1 MAEQKKKQLRIGVI
15 GTGGWGKNH
24 LRVFNEVGV
33 LQCLCDIDEEK
44 ASQWSAKYGCKGYTD
59 YQKMLQ
65 EEKLDAVTVCV
76 PTSKH
81 YEVASEVVRRKVNV
95 FVEKPMTATAEEGRK
110 LAALAKEAGVFLTV
124 GFIERFNPAVVDAK
138 NAIKTRVLGE
148 PLLLEFHRENKWA
161 GRITDVG
168 IVADTSVHDIDTA
181 RWLFDEEPDLVF
193 ARLGNV
199 LSETREDFAAITLG
213 FGKEKSAF
221 IMSNWVT
228 PKRLRQLTVV
238 CTQGVIS
245 LDFVSQ
251 EIKFDDPKGTQT
263 PRRDFKEPLVAEME
277 TFLQSLREHKEPLV
291 KPVDG
296 LNNTIIAEAA
306 VASARTGT
314 PIYLNLQ
321 KRN

>member
-1 MAEQKKKQLRIGVI
+1 MFTKMARDLNVGVI

-24 LRVFNEVGV
+24 LRVFNEFGV
-33 LQCLCDIDEEK
+33 LQCLCDIDPER
-44 ASQWSAKYGCKGYTD
+44 ASQWSMKYGCRAYTD
-59 YQKMLQ
+59 YNKMLE

-76 PTSKH
+76 PTSLH
-81 YEVASEVVRRKVNV
+81 FEVASRVIAKKVNV
-95 FVEKPMTATAEEGRK
+95 FVEKPMTATGTEGHR
-110 LAALAKEAGVFLTV
+110 LVEQAKEAGVYLTV

-138 NAIKTRVLGE
+138 NAIKDRVLGE

-181 RWLFDEEPDLVF
+181 RWLFDEEPNLVF

-199 LSETREDFAAITLG
+199 MTQTKEDFAAITLG

-221 IMSNWVT
+221 IVSNWVT

-251 EIKFDDPKGTQT
+251 EIKFDDPKGTQS
-263 PRRDFKEPLVAEME
+263 PRREFKEPLMAEME
-277 TFLQSLREHKEPLV
+277 MFLDALRSGRQPLV
-291 KPVDG
+291 KPIDG

-306 VASARTGT
+306 LASGHSGT

-321 KRN
+321 KAS

>member
-1 MAEQKKKQLRIGVI
+1 MREKMAKQIRIGIV

-24 LRVFNEVGV
+24 VRVFSELGV
-33 LQCLCDIDEEK
+33 LQSICDIDP
-44 ASQWSAKYGCKGYTD
+44 SRVTQWSTKFGCKGYTD
-59 YQKMLQ
+59 LDKMI
-65 EEKLDAVTVCV
+65 ESENLDAVTVCV
-76 PTSKH
+76 PTSRH
-81 YEVASEVVRRKVNV
+81 YEVASKIIQKKINV
-95 FVEKPMTATAEEGRK
+95 FVEKPMTATGLEGQK
-110 LAALAKEAGVFLTV
+110 LLEQAKDAGVFLTV

-138 NAIKTRVLGE
+138 RAIKDKIFGD

-199 LSETREDFAAITLG
+199 MSETKEDFAAITLG
-213 FGKEKSAF
+213 FGKLKSAF
-221 IMSNWVT
+221 IVSNWVT

-238 CTQGVIS
+238 CTYGVIS

-251 EIKFDDPKGTQT
+251 EIRFDDPRGTQS
-263 PRRDFKEPLVAEME
+263 PRREFREPLLAEME
-277 TFLQSLREHKEPLV
+277 MFVDSLRNGKEPLV

-296 LNNTIIAEAA
+296 LNNTVIAEAA
-306 VASARTGT
+306 LASGKTGT
-314 PIYLNLQ
+314 PIFLDL
-321 KRN
+321 KKT

>member
-1 MAEQKKKQLRIGVI
+1 LPNKLRVGVI

-24 LRVFNEVGV
+24 LRVFNELGV
-33 LQCLCDIDEEK
+33 LQCLCDIDPEK
-44 ASQWSAKYGCKGYTD
+44 ASQWSVRYGCKAYID
-59 YQKMLQ
+59 PDKMLD
-65 EEKLDAVTVCV
+65 EEQLEAVTVCV

-81 YEVASEVVRRKVNV
+81 FEVASKVIGKKINV
-95 FVEKPMTATAEEGRK
+95 FVEKPMTATGIEGHK
-110 LAALAKEAGVFLTV
+110 LVELAKDAGVFLTI

-138 NAIKTRVLGE
+138 SAIKNRLLGD

-181 RWLFDEEPDLVF
+181 RWLFDEEPNLVF
-193 ARLGNV
+193 ARIGNV
-199 LSETREDFAAITLG
+199 MSQTKEDFAAITLG
-213 FGKEKSAF
+213 FGKKKSAF
-221 IMSNWVT
+221 IVSNWVT

-263 PRRDFKEPLVAEME
+263 PRREFKEPLMAEME
-277 TFLQSLREHKEPLV
+277 MFVEALRNGRPPLV
-291 KPVDG
+291 KPLDG

-306 VASARTGT
+306 LASGNSGT

-321 KRN
+321 KVGKGN

>member
-1 MAEQKKKQLRIGVI
+1 MFTKMARDLKVGVI

-24 LRVFNEVGV
+24 LRVFNEFGV
-33 LQCLCDIDEEK
+33 LQCLCDIDPER
-44 ASQWSAKYGCKGYTD
+44 ASQWSTKYGCKAYTD
-59 YQKMLQ
+59 YIKMLE

-76 PTSKH
+76 PTSLH
-81 YEVASEVVRRKVNV
+81 FEVASRVIAKKVNV
-95 FVEKPMTATAEEGRK
+95 FVEKPMTATGTEGHR
-110 LAALAKEAGVFLTV
+110 LVEHAKEAGVYLTV

-138 NAIKTRVLGE
+138 NAIKDRVLGE

-181 RWLFDEEPDLVF
+181 RWLFDEEPNLVF

-199 LSETREDFAAITLG
+199 MTQTKEDFAAITLG

-221 IMSNWVT
+221 IVSNWVT

-251 EIKFDDPKGTQT
+251 EIKFDDPKGTQS
-263 PRRDFKEPLVAEME
+263 PRREFKEPLMAEME
-277 TFLQSLREHKEPLV
+277 MFLDALRNGRQPLV
-291 KPVDG
+291 KPIDG

-306 VASARTGT
+306 LASGHSGT

-321 KRN
+321 KAS

>member
-1 MAEQKKKQLRIGVI
+1 MRIGVI

-24 LRVFNEVGV
+24 LRVFNELGV
-33 LQCLCDIDEEK
+33 LQCLCDIDPEK
-44 ASQWSAKYGCKGYTD
+44 TSLWSAKYSCKGYTD
-59 YQKMLQ
+59 PDKMLDS
-65 EEKLDAVTVCV
+65 ERLDAVSVCV
-76 PTSKH
+76 PTSLH
-81 YEVASEVVRRKVNV
+81 FEVASKVIGKKINL
-95 FVEKPMTATAEEGRK
+95 FVEKPMTATSLEGRK
-110 LAALAKEAGVFLTV
+110 LVEMAKGAGVFLTV

-138 NAIKTRVLGE
+138 SAIKNKILGD

-181 RWLFDEEPDLVF
+181 RWLFDEEPNLVF

-199 LSETREDFAAITLG
+199 MSQTKEDFAAITLG
-213 FGKEKSAF
+213 FGKQKSAF
-221 IMSNWVT
+221 IVSNWVT

-238 CTQGVIS
+238 CTLGVIS
-245 LDFVSQ
+245 LDFISQ

-263 PRRDFKEPLVAEME
+263 PRREFKEPLMEEME
-277 TFLQSLREHKEPLV
+277 KFVEAIRNNRPPLV
-291 KPVDG
+291 KPLDG

-306 VASARTGT
+306 LASAGSGT

-321 KRN
+321 KVK

>member
-1 MAEQKKKQLRIGVI
+1 MLRVGVI

-24 LRVFNEVGV
+24 LRVFNELGV
-33 LQCLCDIDEEK
+33 LQCLCDIDPEIS
-44 ASQWSAKYGCKGYTD
+44 SQWSTKYGCKAYTD
-59 YQKMLQ
+59 PDKMIR

-81 YEVASEVVRRKVNV
+81 FEVSSKVIEKKINV
-95 FVEKPMTATAEEGRK
+95 FVEKPMTATAVEGQK
-110 LAALAKEAGVFLTV
+110 LVEAAKDAGVFLTV

-138 NAIKTRVLGE
+138 NAIKNRVLGE
-148 PLLLEFHRENKWA
+148 ALLLEFHRENKWA

-199 LSETREDFAAITLG
+199 MSQTKEDFAAITLG
-213 FGKEKSAF
+213 FGRQRSAF

-251 EIKFDDPKGTQT
+251 EIKFDNPTGTQT
-263 PRRDFKEPLVAEME
+263 PRREFKEPLLVEME
-277 TFLQSLREHKEPLV
+277 MFVEALRNGRQPLV
-291 KPVDG
+291 KPIDG
-296 LNNTIIAEAA
+296 LNNTIVAEAA
-306 VASARTGT
+306 VASGKSGT
-314 PIYLNLQ
+314 PIYLNL
-321 KRN
+321 KKAN